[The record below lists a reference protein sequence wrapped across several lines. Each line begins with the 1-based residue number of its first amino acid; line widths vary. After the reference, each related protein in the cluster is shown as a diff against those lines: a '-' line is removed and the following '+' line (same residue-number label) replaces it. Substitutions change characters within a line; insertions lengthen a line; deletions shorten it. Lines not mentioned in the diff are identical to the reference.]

1 MSYME
6 TMSIYFNRLALFF
19 VLYALSSCFTL
30 GFHHAGV
37 QRRVFTYASGNGVRG
52 FALPTGALNV
62 QRGRLTL
69 HMSDAATAQEKYYKG
84 MDAYQIL
91 GCTKN
96 ADQKVS
102 HSECVSPPF
111 IGQSLTHTIYIF
123 FEKTNKQEIKRAYRK
138 CIAKWHPDK
147 FPDDE
152 VGKKEGGERMEAIN
166 RAFFCLGDEDRKRRY
181 DQYGEQGVGTS
192 AASEEQ
198 LKAAGGP
205 GMGGFGGF
213 GGGQQVDVGDIS
225 DIFDAFFGGQG
236 GGGGGFGGAGG
247 QRRQRNPNAPVA
259 GDDLQ
264 VEVEVPFMSAVS
276 GSQEKIR
283 IRRLEECGTCTGT
296 GVKPGSKI
304 NTCSTCGG
312 KGVVNNMQRTPFG
325 VFNNMATCPNCRGSG
340 QEVEEYCTACRGK
353 GSTSETK
360 EVVVRVPAGVESGT
374 SLRVRD
380 AGNAGRRGG
389 PRGDLFV
396 QLRVKRDPRFRREG
410 TEIYTEEDISYVG
423 AILGTTVKAE
433 TVDGKVE
440 VKIPAGTQPDQKL
453 RLKGKGIPRLGSD
466 QRGDQYITVKVKIPK
481 DVGGKEKELVQKLA
495 ELEAKG
501 NGSGGKGFFGI

>member
-1 MSYME
+1 M
-6 TMSIYFNRLALFF
+6 LALFVLLALIAATYSFSPVFRIRKQGAIIHHKYASEALTNEMRKNSF
-19 VLYALSSCFTL
+19 VLKMVSSE
-30 GFHHAGV
+30 AE
-37 QRRVFTYASGNGVRG
+37 Q
-52 FALPTGALNV
+52 
-62 QRGRLTL
+62 
-69 HMSDAATAQEKYYKG
+69 YYQGK
-84 MDAYQIL
+84 DAYQVL
-91 GCTKN
+91 DVDRQ
-96 ADQKVS
+96 ADQR
-102 HSECVSPPF
+102 
-111 IGQSLTHTIYIF
+111 TI
-123 FEKTNKQEIKRAYRK
+123 KSAYRK
-138 CIAKWHPDK
+138 QVAKFHPDK
-147 FPDDE
+147 FPDNE
-152 VGKKEGGERMEAIN
+152 AKKAEGGLRMEKIN
-166 RAFFCLGDEDRKRRY
+166 RAFYCLGDEDRKRRY

-213 GGGQQVDVGDIS
+213 GGAGGQQVDVGDIS
-225 DIFDAFFGGQG
+225 DIFDAFFGGAG
-236 GGGGGFGGAGG
+236 GGAGGFGGAAGGG
-247 QRRQRNPNAPVA
+247 QRQRTRNPNAPVA

-264 VEVEVPFMSAVS
+264 VEVEVPFMSAVN
-276 GSQEKIR
+276 GSQEKVR

-325 VFNNMATCPNCRGSG
+325 VFNNVQTCPNCRGSG
-340 QEVEEYCTACRGK
+340 QEVEEYCSTCRGK

-360 EVVVRVPAGVESGT
+360 EVVIRVPAGVESGT

-380 AGNAGRRGG
+380 AGNAGRKGG

-410 TEIYTEEDISYVG
+410 TEIYTEEEISYVG

-433 TVDGKVE
+433 TVDGQVE

-453 RLKGKGIPRLGSD
+453 RLRGKGVPRLGTD
-466 QRGDQYITVKVKIPK
+466 QRGDQYITVKVGIPTEISGK
-481 DVGGKEKELVQKLA
+481 ERELVEQIAALKKNEGGKDGK
-495 ELEAKG
+495 
-501 NGSGGKGFFGI
+501 KGFFGL